1 MAKLDD
7 LIQQKQQRDEDWKAK
22 KTAER
27 EELGQLSDD
36 AVMRVTSEPDAYL
49 HYLDTQ
55 AINPRY
61 SASNVML
68 AMAQNPEITY
78 INSLEVWNRL
88 GRSVN
93 RDENG
98 MKIRVSDTYVKD
110 GREYHGYKIGRVFDI
125 SQTHGKAGVPALS
138 LKDNTPEMDAALRRL
153 LDSSPVPVVTSST
166 MYQDAVYDPKT
177 QSITVS
183 SRLIDS
189 KIFAAL
195 SREIV
200 HAGIHDHGR
209 YPYYTR
215 EDCAMDAESVSYT
228 SYTLNAGELLTPN
241 LVSGSVAGTI
251 SGTGGV
257 TVLPPTTSGSSSGNA
272 GSYTP
277 VKYTA
282 VTKDL
287 YYSGGYLGTLK
298 IPTRGLSVKVY
309 QGTDADA
316 LRKGAGH
323 FANTSIWEG
332 NVAIAGH
339 NRGVNNHFG
348 KIHTLDIGD
357 TIKLTTQLG
366 TRSYEVYS
374 VSKIGVDDTSVL
386 NDSTENI
393 ITLVTCVMNKPDY
406 RWCVQ
411 AREK

>member
-1 MAKLDD
+1 M
-7 LIQQKQQRDEDWKAK
+7 K
-22 KTAER
+22 KYLTTLLAACCMLAAFSMPASALEYYFDGPDAGLFGR
-27 EELGQLSDD
+27 PTSDD
-36 AVMRVTSEPDAYL
+36 TIYVTMDKPANTDRSKNAAY
-49 HYLDTQ
+49 
-55 AINPRY
+55 IP
-61 SASNVML
+61 
-68 AMAQNPEITY
+68 
-78 INSLEVWNRL
+78 
-88 GRSVN
+88 
-93 RDENG
+93 
-98 MKIRVSDTYVKD
+98 
-110 GREYHGYKIGRVFDI
+110 
-125 SQTHGKAGVPALS
+125 PAFG
-138 LKDNTPEMDAALRRL
+138 
-153 LDSSPVPVVTSST
+153 SP
-166 MYQDAVYDPKT
+166 
-177 QSITVS
+177 
-183 SRLIDS
+183 
-189 KIFAAL
+189 
-195 SREIV
+195 
-200 HAGIHDHGR
+200 
-209 YPYYTR
+209 
-215 EDCAMDAESVSYT
+215 T

-257 TVLPPTTSGSSSGNA
+257 TVLPPSTSGSTAGGNT

-282 VTKDL
+282 VTKNL

-298 IPTRGLSVKVY
+298 IPTLGLSVKVY

-323 FANTSIWEG
+323 FAGTSIWEG

-393 ITLVTCVMNKPDY
+393 ITLVTCVMDQPDY

-411 AREK
+411 AKAR